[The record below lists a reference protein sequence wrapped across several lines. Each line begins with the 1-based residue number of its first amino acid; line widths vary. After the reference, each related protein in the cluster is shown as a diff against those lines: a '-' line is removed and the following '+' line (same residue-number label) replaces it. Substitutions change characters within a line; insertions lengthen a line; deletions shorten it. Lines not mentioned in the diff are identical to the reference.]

1 MIALVM
7 GVVIGIPVAFILRK
21 LLGKASEALIAITG
35 VPLITYTLAL
45 QELGPFAGPNVSIEG
60 FSPEFIAGT
69 ETFLGLII
77 ALTYVELRTRK
88 GLRIDDFIQIGF
100 ISLPYISLGIALA
113 SQFWPGFLAVGIALI
128 GIVVALSMKNPL
140 RGLNVKPCP
149 QEIGDCLTDEDSLM
163 GAVIGGAVIV
173 GGRTLREFPKAREL
187 VECMKRAGKP
197 SSLRKATG
205 LLVSL
210 LPLLAVLLPPGDIT
224 VIAGLVAAYISTLI
238 GAALVTKGQPAP
250 CPEVAREYREFL
262 RKRKRKIDVAV

>member
-1 MIALVM
+1 MIALAM
-7 GVVIGIPVAFILRK
+7 GVIVGIPVAFILGK

-35 VPLITYTLAL
+35 VPLITYALAL

-60 FSPEFIAGT
+60 SPEFTAGT

-88 GLRIDDFIQIGF
+88 GLRIDDFIQISF
-100 ISLPYISLGIALA
+100 ISLPYISLGVALA
-113 SQFWPGFLAVGIALI
+113 SQFWRGFLAVGIALI

-173 GGRTLREFPKAREL
+173 GGRTLREFPRAREL

-224 VIAGLVAAYISTLI
+224 VIAGLATAYISTLI

-250 CPEVAREYREFL
+250 CPGVAREYREFL